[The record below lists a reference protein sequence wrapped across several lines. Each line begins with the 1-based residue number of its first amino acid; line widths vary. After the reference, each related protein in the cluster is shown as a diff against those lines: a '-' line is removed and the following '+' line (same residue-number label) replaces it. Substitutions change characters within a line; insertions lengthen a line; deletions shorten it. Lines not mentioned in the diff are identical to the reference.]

1 MFNRS
6 LFWFRP
12 TLKLIL
18 LLNLFSFG
26 HIFIYAQDAAPPP
39 PPPPPI
45 SIRPSGNGI
54 GSGVGYGYSDDE
66 DDTKVT
72 GATVRGRVFYE
83 DTSRP
88 ARFIAI
94 GLVSDSAEFYNS
106 YSAKYVKT
114 DANGEF
120 VIKNVK
126 PGTYLPIIKS
136 DGILTPEVVKKTAKD
151 EYDQPF
157 FEKVTINGLGEI
169 QIMVRAKR
177 GGAVSGRIQYA
188 DGESAV
194 GVKVEI
200 LKKQSERYGNVTPG
214 YGEQSVGSAETDDRG
229 IYRLTGLPAGTYIV
243 RVIEPFSHG
252 VSRAQYGYSLRNQ
265 EQRSL
270 LRTYYPEGESS
281 KTAKEL
287 EVALGQ
293 EQSDINITLPERQL
307 FDLTGKIVSKKD
319 KQPLENFTVS
329 FYKQTDL
336 DTGLVTNYEAGS
348 ANANKLGDWT
358 LKNLPKGKYRVTVS
372 QNYIYRQKDST
383 EKQTEYPNV
392 TREFEITDKNID
404 DIVFEIPI
412 ASSLSGTIVTE
423 DGKTAPQ
430 AVVFAF
436 DEKTKQNFSSL
447 NNYVQNSDKTKQ
459 SDRIK
464 SFQIS
469 KMVAGS
475 YKLSLASNEYYLKS
489 ITLNGRD
496 VTNSAI
502 EVGEGEDLSG
512 VQIVVSTEM
521 GTIKGKVN
529 NFKAETRMIAVA
541 LSPKFDVADLR
552 GNTFSGAIGANGEF
566 QIKTKPGE
574 YAVIVFSFENR
585 PRTADEAESFLRKAV
600 ENAPKVTVKSNETS
614 NVSLEMPN

>member
-1 MFNRS
+1 MPDLSIFQ
-6 LFWFRP
+6 FRP
-12 TLKLIL
+12 ILKIIFL
-18 LLNLFSFG
+18 LSVFSFG
-26 HIFIYAQDAAPPP
+26 HIFIYAQTAAAPPP
-39 PPPPPI
+39 PPPVQ
-45 SIRPSGNGI
+45 IRSVVAGN
-54 GSGVGYGYSDDE
+54 GSGVGYGDDE

-72 GATVRGRVFYE
+72 GATIRGRVFYE
-83 DTSRP
+83 DTNRP

-94 GLVSDSAEFYNS
+94 GLISDSAEFYNS
-106 YSAKYVKT
+106 YSTKYVKT

-126 PGTYLPIIKS
+126 PGNYLPIIKS
-136 DGILTPEVVKKTAKD
+136 DGILTPEVVRKTAKD
-151 EYDQPF
+151 EYDQPS
-157 FEKVTINGLGEI
+157 FEKVTIDGLGEI
-169 QIMVRAKR
+169 QVMVRAKR

-200 LKKQSERYGNVTPG
+200 LKKQGERYGNVTPG
-214 YGEQSVGSAETDDRG
+214 YGEQSIGSAETDDRG

-265 EQRSL
+265 EQSSL

-281 KTAKEL
+281 KKAKEI
-287 EVALGQ
+287 EVAPGQ
-293 EQSDINITLPERQL
+293 EQTDINIILPERQL

-319 KQPLENFTVS
+319 RQPLENFTVN

-336 DTGLVTNYEAGS
+336 DTGLVSNYEAGS
-348 ANANKLGDWT
+348 INANKLGDWT
-358 LKNLPKGKYRVTVS
+358 MKNLPKGKYKVTVS
-372 QNYIYRQKDST
+372 QTYIYRQKEST

-404 DIVFEIPI
+404 DIVFEIPV

-423 DGKTAPQ
+423 DGKPVPQ
-430 AVVFAF
+430 NAVVFAF

-447 NNYVQNSDKTKQ
+447 HIYTQNSDNIKQ
-459 SDRIK
+459 SDRGK
-464 SFQIS
+464 PFQIS
-469 KMVAGS
+469 KMVAGN
-475 YKLSLASNEYYLKS
+475 YKLSLSGNEYYVKS

-502 EVGEGEDLSG
+502 EVGESEDLGG

-529 NFKAETRMIAVA
+529 NFKAGIGMVAVA
-541 LSPKFDVADLR
+541 ISPKFDVADLR
-552 GNTFSGAIGANGEF
+552 GNTFSGAVGANGEF

-585 PRTADEAESFLRKAV
+585 PRTATEAESFLRKAV
-600 ENAPKVTVKSNETS
+600 ENAPKVTVKANETY